1 MHFIFITFLL
11 KYFSNFRRPTAI
23 HCSHWLGRLFSSLM
37 TWKDPSRLSPAFIL
51 YTCTKQA
58 CITSQHPSIKW
69 LLKTRV
75 SPVAPLQEK
84 DGSAR
89 RSCTWRACG
98 QMRSQTRSSQDVTVR
113 SETELHK
120 IQISAGL
127 HHSLY
132 LSPTEWCARWQKG
145 KTLACRTGSPL
156 LGGLSKSKKMTHS
169 WAKLTADVGNKPQ
182 IHACSHGCCR
192 TLSN

>member
-1 MHFIFITFLL
+1 MHFIFVTFLL

-37 TWKDPSRLSPAFIL
+37 TWNDPSRLSPAFIL
-51 YTCTKQA
+51 YTCTKLA
-58 CITSQHPSIKW
+58 CITSQHASIKW
-69 LLKTRV
+69 LLNGRV

-98 QMRSQTRSSQDVTVR
+98 QMRSQTRSSQDITVR
-113 SETELHK
+113 SETELRK
-120 IQISAGL
+120 IRTSSGL
-127 HHSLY
+127 HHSLC

-145 KTLACRTGSPL
+145 KTLVCRTGSLL
-156 LGGLSKSKKMTHS
+156 LGGLSKSKNL
-169 WAKLTADVGNKPQ
+169 WAKPTADVV
-182 IHACSHGCCR
+182 
-192 TLSN
+192 